1 MISICK
7 GGRWR
12 EDERRL
18 GDPLGSVTV
27 VSTSFSTNLAPCT
40 TTPWN
45 RKHVGIT
52 MRRERRSAR
61 GLKYFLIRGIGRSF
75 NLVKSRRRVSSAPP
89 SLLDTN
95 FLSSERRVS
104 RTADVATECSARN
117 TGVPSPSGKRVW
129 MYEKGGSVSS
139 RGSLPTL
146 AIYEPQSELIAV
158 KSGDSPRISRRC

>member
-89 SLLDTN
+89 SSTLISCRRSGAFHGRRTWRRNVARGTLADSVASWKKSLDVR
-95 FLSSERRVS
+95 ERWFGFEPRLVADARNL
-104 RTADVATECSARN
+104 RTA
-117 TGVPSPSGKRVW
+117 
-129 MYEKGGSVSS
+129 
-139 RGSLPTL
+139 
-146 AIYEPQSELIAV
+146 I
-158 KSGDSPRISRRC
+158 

>member
-1 MISICK
+1 M
-7 GGRWR
+7 
-12 EDERRL
+12 
-18 GDPLGSVTV
+18 GSVTV

-75 NLVKSRRRVSSAPP
+75 NLIKSRRRVSSAPP
-89 SLLDTN
+89 SSTLI
-95 FLSSERRVS
+95 SCRRSGAFHVA
-104 RTADVATECSARN
+104 TDVATECSARN

>member
-75 NLVKSRRRVSSAPP
+75 NLIKSRRRVSSAPP
-89 SLLDTN
+89 SSTLI
-95 FLSSERRVS
+95 SCRRSGAFHVA
-104 RTADVATECSARN
+104 TDVATECSARN
-117 TGVPSPSGKRVW
+117 TGGLRRQL
-129 MYEKGGSVSS
+129 EKEFGCTRKVV
-139 RGSLPTL
+139 RFR
-146 AIYEPQSELIAV
+146 AAA
-158 KSGDSPRISRRC
+158 RCRRSQFTNRNLN